1 MNEHDMVLGELKGEM
16 RGLRDELA
24 ETKRDLRE
32 GISQAKQDA
41 VAAREHAESVSREF
55 ASMRNRGY
63 GFLAGMTMA
72 AGAAGATIKSVF
84 FGN

>member
-1 MNEHDMVLGELKGEM
+1 MNEHDMILGELRGEL

-24 ETKRDLRE
+24 EAKRDLRD
-32 GISQAKQDA
+32 GISQAKMAAD
-41 VAAREHAESVSREF
+41 AARNHAETVSKEF

-63 GFLAGMTMA
+63 GFLAGVTMA

>member
-1 MNEHDMVLGELKGEM
+1 MDSIEMLIGELRGEM

-32 GISQAKQDA
+32 GISQAKQAA
-41 VAAREHAESVSREF
+41 VAAREHAETVSKEF
-55 ASMRNRGY
+55 ANMRNRGY